1 MVNRQSWTM
10 CGSNSYIKVLSQFG
24 REMEWTPKCWLS
36 WQHILKVPYVVDDTL
51 SDIFSYIDFLYQ
63 NMNIFC
69 ELLQDALIAYHL
81 FNRLEHPKHIWN
93 ILRYCD
99 TFSEIF
105 LHLLADLQTK
115 YIFWC
120 ILTHSKKSWNILTY
134 SDLFWKMLT
143 FSVIL
148 SNLNMPAEKNRVCS
162 DFWWTFKTFFPK
174 LYNYCSNQSIFN
186 AKAPITC

>member
-1 MVNRQSWTM
+1 MDS
-10 CGSNSYIKVLSQFG
+10 KVLTKLTTYFESAICC
-24 REMEWTPKCWLS
+24 RW
-36 WQHILKVPYVVDDTL
+36 HIKWHIQLHYFFCIRIW
-51 SDIFSYIDFLYQ
+51 IF
-63 NMNIFC
+63 FC